1 MERGTGIEPVSLA
14 WKARAQPLYQP
25 RVKYMMQTRN
35 FIAANGSVQIHL
47 SVNDTGSVC
56 YIFVNDIYN
65 ERLTMRYFTSM
76 EDALQFIENMWLV
89 PRTRIELVISGYQ
102 PLVIPFNYPGTINRI

>member
-1 MERGTGIEPVSLA
+1 MLERGTRIELVSLA

-65 ERLTMRYFTSM
+65 EHLVMRYFTSM
-76 EDALQFIENMWLV
+76 EDAMKFIEN
-89 PRTRIELVISGYQ
+89 
-102 PLVIPFNYPGTINRI
+102 F

>member
-1 MERGTGIEPVSLA
+1 
-14 WKARAQPLYQP
+14 
-25 RVKYMMQTRN
+25 MQTRN

-76 EDALQFIENMWLV
+76 EDALQFIENM
-89 PRTRIELVISGYQ
+89 
-102 PLVIPFNYPGTINRI
+102 

>member
-1 MERGTGIEPVSLA
+1 
-14 WKARAQPLYQP
+14 
-25 RVKYMMQTRN
+25 MQTRN

-65 ERLTMRYFTSM
+65 ERLVMRYFVDM
-76 EDALQFIENMWLV
+76 ADAMRFIENL
-89 PRTRIELVISGYQ
+89 
-102 PLVIPFNYPGTINRI
+102 